1 MKACTDKTENY
12 GIRQVIKYLYSRS
25 SMTPCQQMDEP
36 CSILAHSLRLSPQNF
51 LRPLMAKIPARL
63 PELQVKNFPN

>member
-1 MKACTDKTENY
+1 
-12 GIRQVIKYLYSRS
+12 
-25 SMTPCQQMDEP
+25 MTPCQQMDEP